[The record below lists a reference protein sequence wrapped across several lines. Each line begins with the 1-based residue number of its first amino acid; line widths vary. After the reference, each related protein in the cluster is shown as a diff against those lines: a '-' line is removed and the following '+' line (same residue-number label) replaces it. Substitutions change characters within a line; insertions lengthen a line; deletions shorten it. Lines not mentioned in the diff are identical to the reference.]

1 MKIYLDVKNPGKVV
15 KPTRNDLV
23 IYDGKN
29 WYVTTKDDLLAEF
42 NEKLVKKGKELDAKI
57 AECDKK
63 IAEVDKLKADVAKQ
77 LLTFGDIVRDLVSKE
92 DK

>member
-1 MKIYLDVKNPGKVV
+1 MKK
-15 KPTRNDLV
+15 
-23 IYDGKN
+23 
-29 WYVTTKDDLLAEF
+29 A
-42 NEKLVKKGKELDAKI
+42 KELDAKI